1 MIDCG
6 DFDMSF
12 SRFCTDSHLTEKQ
25 LISSME
31 SLGIDKNTLEDFPF
45 DMYLRWFYEMGKG
58 YSLKKL
64 VCLGILLG
72 KGTAERKGE
81 LLLQNYDRDC
91 SGEIDIDE
99 FNSMMSDMILISVD
113 AAIDLAKKND
123 GIMINPLD
131 AYIKKLKA
139 AQKVFVIYVHFIMSN
154 IRIYMQQWSHLIFIV
169 KTNKLSMALYS
180 LV

>member
-1 MIDCG
+1 
-6 DFDMSF
+6 
-12 SRFCTDSHLTEKQ
+12 
-25 LISSME
+25 
-31 SLGIDKNTLEDFPF
+31 
-45 DMYLRWFYEMGKG
+45 MGKG

-139 AQKVFVIYVHFIMSN
+139 AQKVFVIYVHFIMSMGKEN
-154 IRIYMQQWSHLIFIV
+154 AAIEADNFKKAFKDPKMKNLAFTSGIRELIIE
-169 KTNKLSMALYS
+169 LYETQ
-180 LV
+180 LPD